1 MVRAVMMTREQ
12 IDELVALARK
22 DAVLWEEL
30 KDREFEIEK
39 NLAAAKQGLDVDD
52 PDAVLD
58 PPKLPTMGM
67 MVSDLV
73 KRRYGPDENFDRGS
87 LTMAIRYHVRQELR
101 LPV

>member
-39 NLAAAKQGLDVDD
+39 NVAATKQILNVDV

-73 KRRYGPDENFDRGS
+73 KRQYGPDENFDRGS